1 MTYCRTLE
9 SFVCFRL
16 FRFITNHPA
25 DTNIY
30 RPMSSMDDPT
40 IAELTAL
47 AYCPHTPPLTESEK
61 IEFKKDIQNA
71 CLKSS
76 SLPSYYVMTIN
87 MNGTA
92 TGKGVV
98 DDRRML
104 LSKILDN
111 FCASVIFCQELPG
124 FFKKKVVD
132 ACVTYDY
139 DFVANGSEAAVMW
152 CKEHFDGEP
161 VDTTATS
168 SMRIKERLDERSD
181 IDTTEVLTRTAMVKL
196 QSRGEAYQKYPSFL
210 AVSWHGP
217 HRNLSLEEKGKA
229 FNGLTCFLQE
239 VCKEKNVSCVII
251 GGDFNL
257 NTLDLEDEDLKSLNV
272 TFPGYELSSRS
283 KEKQRESGGHYI
295 PYKDN
300 FAFFTISGSNN
311 PRPMFKNIRVH
322 SVRPFEFVDAEDPA
336 SDLSKE
342 EQQEVDRQRKEPNIE
357 RKDLLDH
364 DPIVGVLELLT
375 IVKQTGK
382 WQVLLAFGLEQKI
395 MKLCIQLCASWDFK
409 DALIHTK

>member
-1 MTYCRTLE
+1 
-9 SFVCFRL
+9 
-16 FRFITNHPA
+16 
-25 DTNIY
+25 
-30 RPMSSMDDPT
+30 MDDPT
-40 IAELTAL
+40 IAELTANS
-47 AYCPHTPPLTESEK
+47 PDTSPLTESEK
-61 IEFKKDIQNA
+61 IEWKKDIQNA
-71 CLKSS
+71 RLKSS
-76 SLPSYYVMTIN
+76 SLPRFFVMTVN

-104 LSKILDN
+104 LSKILGN
-111 FCASVIFCQELPG
+111 FCASVIFCQELLG
-124 FFKKKVVD
+124 CFEKKVVD
-132 ACVTYDY
+132 VCVTDDY
-139 DFVANGSEAAVMW
+139 DFVANGREAAVMW

-196 QSRGEAYQKYPSFL
+196 QSRDEAYQKHPSFL

-217 HRNLSLEEKGKA
+217 HNNLQLEGKRKA

-257 NTLDLEDEDLKSLNV
+257 NTLEHLKDEDLKSLNV
-272 TFPGYELSSRS
+272 TFPYYELSSRS
-283 KEKQRESGGHYI
+283 KEKQEDAGRRYI

-311 PRPMFKNIRVH
+311 RRIFENFRV
-322 SVRPFEFVDAEDPA
+322 SNVRPFEFVDDKDPG
-336 SDLSKE
+336 SDLPKE
-342 EQQEVDRQRKEPNIE
+342 DQQDRKADDRE

-364 DPIVGVLELLT
+364 DPIIGVLEL
-375 IVKQTGK
+375 GK
-382 WQVLLAFGLEQKI
+382 FKLGISRFTCIRFGIENQ
-395 MKLCIQLCASWDFK
+395 
-409 DALIHTK
+409 